1 MRRLVCRGISVTAC
15 LLSGVVWAET
25 SYLCPETARLE
36 SAVVAPA
43 SLPEGFALAARKEP
57 IRLSGISVFD
67 GPPERNAV
75 LIPAAERGDLRR
87 KETVFLW
94 KFEGSYPEGKYV
106 SCDYAQG
113 VLHLHVRVA
122 EAVTQCEAF
131 TARKKPHDTLTA
143 RFVCR

>member
-1 MRRLVCRGISVTAC
+1 MKSLFCRGASVMAWVF
-15 LLSGVVWAET
+15 SGVVCAET
-25 SYLCPETARLE
+25 TYLCPETTRLE
-36 SAVVAPA
+36 AAVVAPTG
-43 SLPEGFALAARKEP
+43 LPEGFALMTSKAP

-87 KETVFLW
+87 KETVSLW
-94 KFEGSYPEGKYV
+94 KFEGAYPEGKYI

-122 EAVTQCEAF
+122 EGVTQCEAF
-131 TARKKPHDTLTA
+131 TARRKPHATLTA

>member
-1 MRRLVCRGISVTAC
+1 MNTAARTISFLAAC
-15 LLSGVVWAET
+15 LFATTAWAET
-25 SYLCPETARLE
+25 TYHCPETTRLE
-36 SAVVAPA
+36 SAVVAPP
-43 SLPEGFALAARKEP
+43 SLPEGFALTVSRGP

-67 GPPERNAV
+67 GPLERNAA

-87 KETVFLW
+87 KETISLW

-131 TARKKPHDTLTA
+131 TVRQKPRDTLTA